1 MKLASRYHTLNLI
14 DLTKYILL
22 DTKNTRLLI
31 SCNILF
37 QAPAYY
43 NFNWLVKD
51 DPSYNNY
58 GQSES
63 RNGDKTE
70 GSYCPN

>member
-1 MKLASRYHTLNLI
+1 MIGCIAFDVT
-14 DLTKYILL
+14 
-22 DTKNTRLLI
+22 
-31 SCNILF
+31 

-70 GSYCPN
+70 GSYSGKWSSAYNGEISNITKIY

>member
-1 MKLASRYHTLNLI
+1 
-14 DLTKYILL
+14 
-22 DTKNTRLLI
+22 
-31 SCNILF
+31 LF

-43 NFNWLVKD
+43 NFDWTVKD
-51 DPSYNNY
+51 DYSYNNY

-70 GSYCPN
+70 GSYFGNMQKHCYIIVLVDQYLK